1 MKTKRLQWIAG
12 LASENNN
19 NSIIFAFDFKLK
31 IERSK
36 NQKNETYQSKRL
48 TTKQSHPK

>member
-12 LASENNN
+12 LASKNYS
-19 NSIIFAFDFKLK
+19 NSIIFAFDFKLR

-36 NQKNETYQSKRL
+36 KSK
-48 TTKQSHPK
+48 K